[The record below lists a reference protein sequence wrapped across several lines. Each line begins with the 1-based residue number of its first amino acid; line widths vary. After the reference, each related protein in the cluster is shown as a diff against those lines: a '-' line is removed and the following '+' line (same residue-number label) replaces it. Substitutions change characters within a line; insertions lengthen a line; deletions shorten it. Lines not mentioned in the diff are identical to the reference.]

1 MMKRIDDWQVKNAKQ
16 IAISDGEEALTYQE
30 LEERV
35 QERADILARI
45 PQKVILAP
53 MSNALVQLI
62 NFLALI
68 RANKVA
74 VPVNASHSDQGLQD
88 ILNQFENPLVLTDI
102 HTIFQKAAAP
112 FDSAEYAAPSDLA
125 FIGFTSG
132 TTGQPKGY
140 RRTHQS
146 WIKSFEGTNALI
158 RQSCNQSATVFGSM
172 HYSLSLYTLMQTLYF
187 GQTFILNQ
195 YFSTNRLIDLIKQTE
210 SLSCYLVPTMIHA
223 LISKLE
229 AQNKILTENY
239 TIVSSGAK
247 LNVEIRRKLYHY
259 CPNVQLYEFYGSSET
274 SYISMETVQGIPSD
288 NSVGQLF
295 PGVEILIDQ
304 PNAEGVGEIQVRSPL
319 NFAGYHR
326 KGEDRVATVAC
337 VSTGD
342 LGKLVGNTL
351 EYYGRKDDCINRGG
365 EKFYPLEFERHL
377 LKLEAVAEIV
387 VLGIPD
393 AHYNEK
399 IGAVIVWSDQNLAKS
414 LAEINSYLSARMSRP
429 AKIDHIFAV
438 EAIPKQNNGKISR
451 KQLLHELA
459 KERVPSV
466 I

>member
-1 MMKRIDDWQVKNAKQ
+1 M
-16 IAISDGEEALTYQE
+16 
-30 LEERV
+30 
-35 QERADILARI
+35 
-45 PQKVILAP
+45 
-53 MSNALVQLI
+53 
-62 NFLALI
+62 
-68 RANKVA
+68 
-74 VPVNASHSDQGLQD
+74 PV
-88 ILNQFENPLVLTDI
+88 
-102 HTIFQKAAAP
+102 
-112 FDSAEYAAPSDLA
+112 DSAEYASSSDLA

-146 WIKSFEGTNALI
+146 WVKSFEGTNALI
-158 RQSCNQSATVFGSM
+158 HQSSNQRATVFGSM

-195 YFSTNRLIDLIKQTE
+195 HFSTKRLISLVKQTE
-210 SLSCYLVPTMIHA
+210 ALTCYLVPTMIHA
-223 LISKLE
+223 LVSKLE
-229 AQNKILTENY
+229 AQNKVLTENY
-239 TIVSSGAK
+239 SIVSSGAK

-274 SYISMETVQGIPSD
+274 SYISMETVQGIPTD

-295 PGVEILIDQ
+295 PGVEIFIDQ

-326 KGEDRVATVAC
+326 KGEDHVATVSC

-342 LGKLVGNTL
+342 LGKLAGKTL

-377 LKLEAVAEIV
+377 LKLAAVDEIV
-387 VLGIPD
+387 ILGIPD

-399 IGAVIVWSDQNLAKS
+399 IGAVIVWADQNQVMS
-414 LAEINSYLSARMSRP
+414 LAEINAYLSPWMSRP
-429 AKIDHIFAV
+429 AKIDHVFAV
-438 EAIPKQNNGKISR
+438 EAIQKQNNGKISR
-451 KQLLHELA
+451 KQLLHDLA